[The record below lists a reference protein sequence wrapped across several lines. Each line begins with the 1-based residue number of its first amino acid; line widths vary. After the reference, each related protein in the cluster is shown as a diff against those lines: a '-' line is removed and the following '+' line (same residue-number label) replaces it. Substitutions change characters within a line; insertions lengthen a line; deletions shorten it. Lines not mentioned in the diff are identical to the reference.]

1 MANNKIQIKRS
12 TANATVTGLAPGELA
27 FTQAGNTL
35 HIGLPDGS
43 GVIRV
48 GGRMVPG
55 SLTPNQALVA
65 NSSSAI
71 DKVIVANLVP
81 TKIFANGVFGGAGEV
96 LASGPDGSV
105 YWVDPGTI
113 TSQPAGSNTM
123 VQYNASNV
131 LAASAGFTFDYAT
144 NNLFV
149 GNTLV
154 LGTAPNQ
161 GTIDWDF
168 YTGTANNA
176 NNLGGF
182 APSAYFKVTDSATLS
197 GNLTFTGAQLQYN
210 SADIN
215 FAGQRMDISANLN
228 VTGALIN
235 AISSN
240 IKVNDAEIAGNLVVS
255 GQVTTINTVSITI
268 RDNLVEF
275 ASNNETTDVVDSGWF
290 SPAGG
295 GGNKWYSGVAR
306 IAGKSTP
313 TEPWFHMFG
322 TTVNPNTNPTVDPGA
337 KNATLQ
343 AWLRP
348 YGAAGAFVVDENEV
362 SIKANS
368 SVAVAITA
376 NTITVT
382 TLNLTAPLPVTSGGT
397 GRNSISPDAILI
409 GNNSTGF
416 DELLLGAAGLV
427 LQSNGTALL
436 YDTLDG
442 GTF

>member
-12 TANATVTGLAPGELA
+12 TANATVTGLSPGELA

-35 HIGLPDGS
+35 HIGLPDGT

-55 SLTPNQALVA
+55 TLTPNQALVA
-65 NSSSAI
+65 NSLSAI
-71 DKVIVANLVP
+71 DKVVVANLVP
-81 TKIFANGVFGGAGEV
+81 TKIFANGVFGAAGEV

-113 TSQPAGSNTM
+113 TAQPAGSNTQI
-123 VQYNASNV
+123 QYNDSNT
-131 LAASAGFTFDYAT
+131 LGASAGFTFDKTT

-149 GNTLV
+149 ANTLI
-154 LGTAPNQ
+154 LGATPNQ

-182 APSAYFKVTDSATLS
+182 APNAYFKVTDSATLS

-210 SADIN
+210 STDIN
-215 FAGQRMDISANLN
+215 FAGQRMDISANVN
-228 VTGALIN
+228 ITSPLIN

-295 GGNKWYSGVAR
+295 GGNIWYSGVAR

-313 TEPWFHMFG
+313 TAPWFHLFG
-322 TTVNPNTNPTVDPGA
+322 TSVDPNTNPTVDPGA
-337 KNATLQ
+337 KNGFLQ
-343 AWLRP
+343 SWLKP
-348 YGAAGAFVVDENEV
+348 YGAGDAFIVDENE
-362 SIKANS
+362 ITLKANS
-368 SVAVAITA
+368 SIGVNITA

-382 TLNLTAPLPVTSGGT
+382 TLNLAAPLPVPSGGT
-397 GRNSISPDAILI
+397 GRNSISPDAILV
-409 GNNSTGF
+409 GNATNGF
-416 DELLLGAAGLV
+416 DELILGTDGRV
-427 LQSNGTALL
+427 LQSNGTALI

-442 GTF
+442 GVF